1 MQRIL
6 FELKTIRKT
15 FPLLLIFYRKKKF
28 PTIFIYISQEF
39 NLSMQPFLSSSF
51 FDFLKSFILFY
62 YLYIRPIYVY
72 ICICVWWNRYLPR
85 CFPISYWEKEN
96 LFHSSMSNLEWVI
109 VKQTRVSSSL
119 SQYNSTSNEIHNVM
133 YLYGCGIR
141 FTFNFIL
148 FKVTTALRSMVSFVN

>member
-85 CFPISYWEKEN
+85 CFPSVIEKKKIY
-96 LFHSSMSNLEWVI
+96 FIHQC
-109 VKQTRVSSSL
+109 QTLSGLLLSKPEYHLRCHNIILLLMKFIMWCICMAAVYVLLLTLYSL
-119 SQYNSTSNEIHNVM
+119 KLPRPYVPW
-133 YLYGCGIR
+133 YRL
-141 FTFNFIL
+141 
-148 FKVTTALRSMVSFVN
+148 